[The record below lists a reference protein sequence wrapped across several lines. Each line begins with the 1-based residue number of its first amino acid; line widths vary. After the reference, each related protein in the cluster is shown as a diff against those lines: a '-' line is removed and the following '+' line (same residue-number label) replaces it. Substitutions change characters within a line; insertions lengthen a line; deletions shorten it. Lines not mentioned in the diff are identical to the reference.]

1 MKDPAK
7 AGNFWG
13 QRPNEMPSH
22 NAVRG
27 FRPEDFRVFPL
38 DGQEETGWKE
48 KRKEVSREEWEE
60 KNEIS
65 IFSKGVF
72 L

>member
-1 MKDPAK
+1 M
-7 AGNFWG
+7 
-13 QRPNEMPSH
+13 QY
-22 NAVRG
+22 AV
-27 FRPEDFRVFPL
+27 FSQKIPEFFLSWPRENGVERKKKG
-38 DGQEETGWKE
+38 DG
-48 KRKEVSREEWEE
+48 REEWEE